1 MPFDTMMLPVIATVF
16 FAATFVTE
24 KILLWGHKVKSQ
36 KDWDKS
42 SLLIFDLSGVLTV
55 PVGIVL
61 GFTDVG
67 RIHTAYALISISGI
81 AVMLLG
87 TALRWASILTLKNYF
102 TVNVTIL
109 ENHKIVR
116 HGLYKYL
123 RHPSYTGLLLRYLGI
138 GLGMGNWLSVVLIFL
153 PLLGAVLYRIRVE
166 ERALKQAFGR
176 QYEEYAKNTVRLI
189 PGVY

>member
-1 MPFDTMMLPVIATVF
+1 MLKTLMLPVIATVF
-16 FAATFVTE
+16 FAATFLTE

-87 TALRWASILTLKNYF
+87 TALRWTAIITLKNYF

-123 RHPSYTGLLLRYLGI
+123 RHPSYTGLLLRYLGF
-138 GLGMGNWLSVVLIFL
+138 GLGLGNWLSVVLIFV

-166 ERALKQAFGR
+166 ERPLKHSFGS
-176 QYEEYAKNTVRLI
+176 QYDEYAKHTRRLI